1 MGSIAFI
8 FFAALA
14 TIFNIYM
21 WYYEVKNKKI
31 FQFLF
36 DIGGTIIII
45 VLFSAV
51 SATVTG
57 FAIAMIVSATWS
69 LIAILENS
77 ARKRR
82 KMKKENKKI
91 IEQLLKNEKLESK
104 ADDVKRKNIF
114 EKIEEKYFNNKKE
127 IFEKIKSFSIKS
139 NKIKLREEDN
149 EDGLFI

>member
-1 MGSIAFI
+1 MGSLVFI
-8 FFAALA
+8 FFAAIA

-21 WYYEVKNKKI
+21 WYYEVKNMKF

-69 LIAILENS
+69 IIAILESN

-82 KMKKENKKI
+82 KIKKEIKKI
-91 IEQLLKNEKLESK
+91 IESKND
-104 ADDVKRKNIF
+104 AVKRKNIV

-127 IFEKIKSFSIKS
+127 IFEKIKSNKIKS
-139 NKIKLREEDN
+139 NKNKLREEDN
-149 EDGLFI
+149 EDELFI